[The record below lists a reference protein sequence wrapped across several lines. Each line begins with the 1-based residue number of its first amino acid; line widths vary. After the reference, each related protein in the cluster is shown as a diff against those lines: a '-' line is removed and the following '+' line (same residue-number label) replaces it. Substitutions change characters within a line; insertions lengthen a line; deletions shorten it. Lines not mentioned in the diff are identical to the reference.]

1 MKLKNIFIL
10 CGLLIIT
17 AGCAKPP
24 LVEKQRA
31 EEAVLKAGENDNARE
46 YAKDVLDRA
55 KRAID
60 NMNNAYNSKRYEA
73 AKNYA
78 DEAVTLAK
86 EAVDEGN
93 KRAAKAKEDAA
104 SLLSG
109 LRPEIEETSRNV
121 NEARYSLKN
130 LDYDALD
137 EGIKNANNVTDQAE
151 VDQARGRYNDAIEK
165 GKRVRSNLADINSQV
180 ANAVIRK
187 KI

>member
-1 MKLKNIFIL
+1 MKLKYIFIL

-24 LVEKQRA
+24 LIEKQRA
-31 EEAVLKAGENDNARE
+31 EEAVLKAGENDNARV
-46 YAKDVLDRA
+46 YANDILDRA
-55 KRAID
+55 KKAID
-60 NMNNAYNSKRYEA
+60 NLNTAYNSKRYDA

-78 DEAVTLAK
+78 DEAIALAK

-121 NEARYSLKN
+121 NEARYSLKS
-130 LDYDALD
+130 LDYDSLD
-137 EGIKNANNVTDQAE
+137 EGIKNAYNTTDQAE
-151 VDQARGRYNDAIEK
+151 VDQAGGRYNDAIEK
-165 GKRVRSNLADINSQV
+165 GKRVRADLADINNQV
-180 ANAVIRK
+180 ANAVIRR